1 MEFEEKKNISGEE
14 NMKNIESNLGK
25 LMTGYIDL
33 FLNKFDN
40 FTHQIKIAEILL
52 NAYEYIYNKI
62 KGKLDNIKDI
72 SENDEKVHKEFID
85 KCSKL
90 AYLQQKMTSIEQKL
104 DIIND
109 KIDNMIEGNNNKE
122 IERKESK
129 DSKESDS
136 EGF

>member
-1 MEFEEKKNISGEE
+1 
-14 NMKNIESNLGK
+14 
-25 LMTGYIDL
+25 
-33 FLNKFDN
+33 
-40 FTHQIKIAEILL
+40 
-52 NAYEYIYNKI
+52 
-62 KGKLDNIKDI
+62 
-72 SENDEKVHKEFID
+72 
-85 KCSKL
+85 
-90 AYLQQKMTSIEQKL
+90 MTSIEQKL